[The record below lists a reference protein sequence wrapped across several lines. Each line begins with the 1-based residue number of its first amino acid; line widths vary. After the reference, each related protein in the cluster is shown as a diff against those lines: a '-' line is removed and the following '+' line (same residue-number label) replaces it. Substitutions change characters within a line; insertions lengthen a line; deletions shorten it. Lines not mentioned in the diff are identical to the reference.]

1 MSKYIGSSA
10 VNLSTT
16 SADVTGNADID
27 GNLTVGGN
35 LTVSGTT
42 ITVDH
47 ATAQTVD
54 LGDNDKIRLGADYEL
69 QLWSDGTTGQISGDI
84 NHTGSITTDGL
95 TVDGNAEISASRP
108 ILDMMCTGASN
119 ENLRIDVNVGTLRF
133 RQLNDAKDSATER
146 FHLDTNT
153 GDISFYDTSGNAKF
167 FWDASAS
174 SLGIGTSSLDN
185 KVNIQES
192 ALSGRSASNGNTSMT
207 IEHATDTGIQFFS
220 ATQTQLRFGDAASSG
235 AGSII
240 YEHSTDKLRLNT
252 GALTTFED
260 DGVERMRIT
269 SAGVVEMYGNS
280 SSTLYLKSSSPILA
294 FTDTNSFPDANDRFQ
309 IRGTSSD
316 GIAAGSMGFY
326 DSSADT
332 TSTYFTIRDDGKI
345 GIRNTTPTAIGL
357 QVGGDPSGTVAPS
370 MSISLPDE
378 GGTNTSLAI
387 RGGSPTIFF
396 DQTGGGNGK
405 FLMDSADIAFKSGTM
420 QSEGSELVRIRWDGG
435 ITFNGDTA
443 AANALNDYE
452 EGTWT
457 PGVSSGTIT
466 AVNAKYTKIGRSV
479 TVSALIYNISDR
491 SSSNVFTITNLPYAS
506 CGACRSVGAIMMRY
520 QNNTS
525 LTAAY
530 ITQNTTNVEFYGV
543 TSGGWDVALHSDWN
557 NINSEVYFTA
567 TYNAD

>member
-174 SLGIGTSSLDN
+174 SLGLGTTSPTTALTVSTDGTEQLTINRADASINAGNTVGTILFTGDDPSANQTGARMQVIASQNWSSNAYGSHITFSNDSSGTLTERMRLSAAGDLELIQSNNLYWKHAGGGTIRAGITADSSDNLVFSTGSSDSTAMTIDGSKALHIGTDSAGSYPKTGHSIRGGDSAIFSRTGSTGETMQVRRDNSNGEQIRFYRGASTINGAIGDGGGALYIRGNSNGIMFNGSSIEP
-185 KVNIQES
+185 VNNSSTGGRVSNTVDIGS
-192 ALSGRSASNGNTSMT
+192 GSYRFKDLYLSG
-207 IEHATDTGIQFFS
+207 GIQFDS
-220 ATQTQLRFGDAASSG
+220 RSN
-235 AGSII
+235 
-240 YEHSTDKLRLNT
+240 KL
-252 GALTTFED
+252 D
-260 DGVERMRIT
+260 
-269 SAGVVEMYGNS
+269 
-280 SSTLYLKSSSPILA
+280 
-294 FTDTNSFPDANDRFQ
+294 
-309 IRGTSSD
+309 
-316 GIAAGSMGFY
+316 
-326 DSSADT
+326 
-332 TSTYFTIRDDGKI
+332 
-345 GIRNTTPTAIGL
+345 
-357 QVGGDPSGTVAPS
+357 
-370 MSISLPDE
+370 
-378 GGTNTSLAI
+378 
-387 RGGSPTIFF
+387 
-396 DQTGGGNGK
+396 
-405 FLMDSADIAFKSGTM
+405 
-420 QSEGSELVRIRWDGG
+420 
-435 ITFNGDTA
+435 
-443 AANALNDYE
+443 DYE
-452 EGTWT
+452 EGNWS

>member
-174 SLGIGTSSLDN
+174 SLGLGTTSPTT
-185 KVNIQES
+185 
-192 ALSGRSASNGNTSMT
+192 ALTVSTDGTEQLTINRADASINAGNTVGT
-207 IEHATDTGIQFFS
+207 ILFTGDDPSANQTGARMQVIASQNWSSNAYGSHITFS
-220 ATQTQLRFGDAASSG
+220 NDSSG
-235 AGSII
+235 
-240 YEHSTDKLRLNT
+240 T
-252 GALTTFED
+252 LT
-260 DGVERMRIT
+260 ERMRLSAAGDLELIQSNNLYWKHAGGGTIRAGIT
-269 SAGVVEMYGNS
+269 ADSSDNLVFSTGSSDSTAMTIDGSKALHIGTDSAGSY
-280 SSTLYLKSSSPILA
+280 
-294 FTDTNSFPDANDRFQ
+294 
-309 IRGTSSD
+309 
-316 GIAAGSMGFY
+316 
-326 DSSADT
+326 
-332 TSTYFTIRDDGKI
+332 
-345 GIRNTTPTAIGL
+345 
-357 QVGGDPSGTVAPS
+357 PS
-370 MSISLPDE
+370 
-378 GGTNTSLAI
+378 
-387 RGGSPTIFF
+387 
-396 DQTGGGNGK
+396 
-405 FLMDSADIAFKSGTM
+405 
-420 QSEGSELVRIRWDGG
+420 
-435 ITFNGDTA
+435 
-443 AANALNDYE
+443 LN
-452 EGTWT
+452 
-457 PGVSSGTIT
+457 
-466 AVNAKYTKIGRSV
+466 
-479 TVSALIYNISDR
+479 
-491 SSSNVFTITNLPYAS
+491 
-506 CGACRSVGAIMMRY
+506 
-520 QNNTS
+520 
-525 LTAAY
+525 
-530 ITQNTTNVEFYGV
+530 
-543 TSGGWDVALHSDWN
+543 
-557 NINSEVYFTA
+557 
-567 TYNAD
+567 